1 MTKQRIRVP
10 GGGSV
15 YPGLGGEGD
24 VWVLQGPGHLG
35 GLLGAEGCSAETGVS
50 PGVSALPRGG
60 R

>member
-1 MTKQRIRVP
+1 M
-10 GGGSV
+10 
-15 YPGLGGEGD
+15 
-24 VWVLQGPGHLG
+24 VWVLQGPGRLG